1 LSCVY
6 GVVLDAGV
14 LPLSDARSIGLKIK
28 MKHVVSIKGLSK
40 RFGQIQALNDVSFE
54 VSSHSI
60 FGLLGP
66 NGAGKT
72 TLFSIV
78 ADFLKADT
86 GTVEVLGINTRY
98 ISRLRGRMSILPQDA
113 QFQRNVPI
121 LDQLVFFRLLA
132 GRTKQQ
138 AQEEVIHSLDMVGL
152 QSYAKRRVGSLSHG
166 MVKRLGIAQAF
177 LGHPEV
183 ILLDE
188 PTAGLDPAGAR
199 QIRDLIKQLRQR
211 ATVMVS
217 SHNLAEIQ
225 ELCDYVAIL
234 NHGALVLAGSVDEI
248 TRADREYNLC
258 LSRPLQNS
266 ELERLSS
273 IEGVRNIKMLS
284 HPGANHGKG
293 SAEYL
298 VTLNLSADHVNQDAV
313 IGAILRGVLDMG
325 VTPRKLVEG
334 RSLESHFLEVTGGQ
348 SGDSVILDHA
358 E

>member
-1 LSCVY
+1 
-6 GVVLDAGV
+6 
-14 LPLSDARSIGLKIK
+14 

-40 RFGQIQALNDVSFE
+40 RFGRIQALNNVSFD
-54 VSSHSI
+54 VPSHSI

-72 TLFSIV
+72 TLFSIA
-78 ADFLKADT
+78 ADFLKADA
-86 GTVEVLGINTRY
+86 GTVEALDVDTRY
-98 ISRLRGRMSILPQDA
+98 IWRLRGRLSILPQDA

-132 GRTKQQ
+132 GRTKAQ
-138 AQEEVIHSLDMVGL
+138 AQEEVVHSLDMVGL

-199 QIRDLIKQLRQR
+199 QIRDLIRQLQQR
-211 ATVMVS
+211 ATIMVS

-225 ELCDYVAIL
+225 ELCDHVAIL
-234 NHGALVLAGSVDEI
+234 DHGNLMLAGSVDEI
-248 TRADREYNLC
+248 TRAHREYNLC
-258 LSRPLQNS
+258 LSRPLQDS

-273 IEGVRNIKMLS
+273 IEGVRGIKMLS
-284 HPGANHGKG
+284 RPGANQSKG

-298 VTLNLSADHVNQDAV
+298 VTLNLSADHVGQDAV
-313 IGAILRGVLDMG
+313 ISAVLRRVLDMG
-325 VTPRKLVEG
+325 VTPRKLAEG
-334 RSLESHFLEVTGGQ
+334 RSLESQFLEVTGGQ
-348 SGDSVILDHA
+348 SGDAVILDSA

>member
-1 LSCVY
+1 
-6 GVVLDAGV
+6 
-14 LPLSDARSIGLKIK
+14 
-28 MKHVVSIKGLSK
+28 MKHVVSVKGLSK
-40 RFGQIQALNDVSFE
+40 RFGRIQALNNVSFE
-54 VSSHSI
+54 VPSHSI

-72 TLFSIV
+72 TLFSIT
-78 ADFLKADT
+78 ADFLKADA
-86 GTVEVLGINTRY
+86 GTVEVLDVDTRY
-98 ISRLRGRMSILPQDA
+98 VWRLRGRLSILPQDA

-132 GRTKQQ
+132 GHTKAQ
-138 AQEEVIHSLDMVGL
+138 AQEEVINSLDMVGL

-199 QIRDLIKQLRQR
+199 QIRDLIKQLQQR
-211 ATVMVS
+211 ATIMVS
-217 SHNLAEIQ
+217 SHNLDEIQ
-225 ELCDYVAIL
+225 ELCDHVAIL
-234 NHGALVLAGSVDEI
+234 DHGNMVLAGSVDEI

-258 LSRPLQNS
+258 LSRPLHNS
-266 ELERLSS
+266 ELEKLSA
-273 IEGVRNIKMLS
+273 IEGVRSIKALS
-284 HPGANHGKG
+284 APGADQGKR

-298 VTLNLSADHVNQDAV
+298 VTLNLSANHINQDAV
-313 IGAILRGVLDMG
+313 IAAILRGVLDMG
-325 VTPRKLVEG
+325 VTPRKLAEG
-334 RSLESHFLEVTGGQ
+334 RSLETHFLQVTGGQ
-348 SGDSVILDHA
+348 SGDAVILDSA